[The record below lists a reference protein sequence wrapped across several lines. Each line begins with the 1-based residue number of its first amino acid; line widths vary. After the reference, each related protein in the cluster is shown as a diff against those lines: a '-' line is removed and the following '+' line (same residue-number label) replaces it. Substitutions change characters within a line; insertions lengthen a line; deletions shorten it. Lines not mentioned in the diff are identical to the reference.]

1 MVTKN
6 VFEVC
11 SAENTHSHRY
21 QQKEHYW
28 IHRQSLTGQNRRH
41 EVRLQAVLSSGGI
54 RDEKHVSA
62 IKIHVWLI
70 MCGAVVMVAEVK
82 LDGAGIL
89 SLSAGVSFTLHLFL
103 GRVQLCFFVLSS
115 ARSHHPRL
123 SFAVLMQI
131 VSETLATLLFTQHSC
146 LFSFTISCESPR
158 VSYFGPHHNCSS

>member
-1 MVTKN
+1 
-6 VFEVC
+6 
-11 SAENTHSHRY
+11 
-21 QQKEHYW
+21 
-28 IHRQSLTGQNRRH
+28 
-41 EVRLQAVLSSGGI
+41 
-54 RDEKHVSA
+54 
-62 IKIHVWLI
+62 

-89 SLSAGVSFTLHLFL
+89 SLSAGVSFALHLFL

-146 LFSFTISCESPR
+146 LLSFTISCESHLVSHILDRTTTAPR
-158 VSYFGPHHNCSS
+158 NPTTAAGLAIGGLSV